1 MGKRKVRCFTYDLKL
16 NDGVVDNS
24 YFKEVIQT
32 LFNEENNENIRRI
45 ENGNLVKIITGED
58 IQNYLSI
65 ELIERVE
72 KINTEGIRER
82 KIIDED
88 FLFFRIGRQKDID
101 GALKRNIETWEGQ
114 DIIDIAEQGEYNLE
128 ICTYILIDIQK
139 GIILELFGKYAPSV
153 NTFKFIINKMINDN
167 NNNNLNE
174 ITMDYKNIMSDELI
188 NALKE
193 NATRLGQITY
203 NYENPNLDVLKE
215 MGFSGHQINTLRIL
229 DIFELEVNLKARP
242 KNELTRVPES
252 IREVL
257 NALEDASDYM
267 KKHLTLKASTSS
279 TSSKNYTFKEE
290 EVTYNVDIPYDKI
303 IDGTRKKLTL
313 DEIAFEVY
321 LRLENM
327 HNDYINDIER
337 YILRN

>member
-16 NDGVVDNS
+16 NDVVVTDT
-24 YFKEVIQT
+24 YFKEVIET
-32 LFNEENNENIRRI
+32 LFNEGNNENIRRI

-72 KINTEGIRER
+72 KTNGEGLREV
-82 KIIDED
+82 KVVDD
-88 FLFFRIGRQKDID
+88 NFLFFRIGRQKDIE

-139 GIILELFGKYAPSV
+139 GVILELFGKYAPSV
-153 NTFKFIINKMINDN
+153 NTFKFIINKMISDS
-167 NNNNLNE
+167 NNNNLNG
-174 ITMDYKNIMSDELI
+174 IQMDYKNIMSDELI
-188 NALKE
+188 EALRE
-193 NATRLGQITY
+193 NGTRLGEITY
-203 NYENPNLDVLKE
+203 NYENPNLDVLRE
-215 MGFSGHQINTLRIL
+215 MGFSGHQINVLRDL
-229 DIFELEVNLKARP
+229 DVFELEVNLKSRYRTP
-242 KNELTRVPES
+242 LTRVPES
-252 IREVL
+252 IRSVINVL
-257 NALEDASDYM
+257 GDASNYIKD
-267 KKHLTLKASTSS
+267 HITLKASTAS

-290 EVTYNVDIPYDKI
+290 EVTYNVDIPYDKV
-303 IDGTRKKLTL
+303 IDGVRSKLTL
-313 DEIAFEVY
+313 DEIAYEVY

-337 YILRN
+337 YILRD